1 MSVPPRSH
9 YCSRCLT
16 SFPGSPEHCPN
27 LSCKRAQPES
37 GWGTIHQEDEIFDRN
52 YRIIRLL
59 AMGGAGITY
68 LAREI
73 GPDGEDID
81 PRLAIK
87 VLFSSRNQGS
97 YLRRLATEAQI
108 LQEMEHEHTAEY
120 RGFVHRSG
128 HSPYLLTRFEAGGS
142 LLDHIRRVGTLPVR
156 QAAAVGSQICMALEK
171 SHEMGVI
178 HRDLKPENV
187 LIAAEVPPGQVPH
200 CRVADF
206 GIAKVSSSLN
216 SNLTRAG
223 AFVGTPHFAAPE
235 QFLGGRVGTTSDTYA
250 VGAILHFCM
259 MGRHVMQFA
268 DRLPPE
274 DSWQILVDSLP
285 AQINRP
291 DDPPEDVERMN
302 RVLSVVMDPR
312 AEHRCTATELAVML
326 SALVLGHEPV
336 IPDRA
341 ALPLPS
347 SATEAFPAGTWA
359 TAYPA
364 HTVQTVP
371 SSTIDPDAIPDT
383 PPSVAPGTPEPPSRE
398 VVIKDAA
405 EGASTGCVV
414 GGVLAAGLLLVAL
427 AAGWAYQNRP
437 DLLGLTPPALAAD
450 LPALTGHET
459 DEPAMTD
466 YRLLY
471 ESLEALGPWL
481 QEGCSIP
488 AGSTANLLLVVEG
501 DGTVRSTTVTEGIS
515 DAVDS
520 CLISSLP
527 AATLNRGQPG
537 PIQFPKVMTWE

>member
-1 MSVPPRSH
+1 MSDTPRSH

-16 SFPGSPEHCPN
+16 SFQGSPEQCPN
-27 LSCKRAQPES
+27 LSCKRRQPED
-37 GWGTIHQEDEIFDRN
+37 GWGAIHQEDEIFDRN
-52 YRIIRLL
+52 YRILKLL

-73 GPDGEDID
+73 GPDGEDIE

-108 LQEMEHEHTAEY
+108 LQEMQHEHTAEY

-128 HSPYLLTRFEAGGS
+128 HSPYLLTRFESGGS

-156 QAAAVGSQICMALEK
+156 QAAAVGSQICLALEK

-274 DSWQILVDSLP
+274 DSWQLLVDSLP

-291 DDPPEDVERMN
+291 DDPPGDVERMN
-302 RVLSVVMDPR
+302 RVLAVVMDPR
-312 AEHRCTATELAVML
+312 AEHRCTATELAEML
-326 SALVLGHEPV
+326 SAVILGKDPA
-336 IPDRA
+336 IPDREVHP
-341 ALPLPS
+341 LPPPATEGFPS
-347 SATEAFPAGTWA
+347 SAWTT
-359 TAYPA
+359 A
-364 HTVQTVP
+364 HTAHTSHTAPVN
-371 SSTIDPDAIPDT
+371 TIDPDAIPDT
-383 PPSVAPGTPEPPSRE
+383 PPSEPPPQTPTSE
-398 VVIKDAA
+398 PVIKEAA
-405 EGASTGCVV
+405 EGASTGCIV
-414 GGVLAAGLLLVAL
+414 GGVLAAVLLVAAL
-427 AAGWAYQNRP
+427 AGGWAYQNRP
-437 DLLGLTPPALAAD
+437 DLLGLTPPDPDAD

-459 DEPAMTD
+459 DEPAKTD

-488 AGSTANLLLVVEG
+488 AGSTVSLSLVVEE
-501 DGTVRSTTVTEGIS
+501 DGSVRSAKITEGIS
-515 DAVDS
+515 DAVDA
-520 CLISSLP
+520 CIASSLP

-537 PIQFPKVMTWE
+537 PIRIPKVMTWE

>member
-1 MSVPPRSH
+1 MSVSPRSH

-16 SFPGSPEHCPN
+16 SFQGSPEHCPN
-27 LSCKRAQPES
+27 LSCKREQPED

-68 LAREI
+68 LAREL
-73 GPDGEDID
+73 GPDGEDIET
-81 PRLAIK
+81 RLAIK

-108 LQEMEHEHTAEY
+108 LQEMQHEHTAEY
-120 RGFVHRSG
+120 RGFVHRAG

-206 GIAKVSSSLN
+206 GIAKVSNALN

-235 QFLGGRVGTTSDTYA
+235 QFLGGRVGITSDTYA

-285 AQINRP
+285 AQVNRP
-291 DDPPEDVERMN
+291 DDPPGDVERMN
-302 RVLSVVMDPR
+302 RVLAVVMDPR
-312 AEHRCTATELAVML
+312 AEQRCTATELAVML
-326 SALVLGHEPV
+326 SALILGKEPV
-336 IPDRA
+336 IPDRV

-347 SATEAFPAGTWA
+347 PATEGFPSNTWA
-359 TAYPA
+359 TT
-364 HTVQTVP
+364 HTVHPAP
-371 SSTIDPDAIPDT
+371 SNTIDPDAIPDT
-383 PPSVAPGTPEPPSRE
+383 PPSEAPDTLAPPSSE
-398 VVIKDAA
+398 AALKDVA
-405 EGASTGCVV
+405 ERASTGCVV
-414 GGVLAAGLLLVAL
+414 GGVLAAGLLIVVL
-427 AAGWAYQNRP
+427 AGGWAHQNRP
-437 DLLGLTPPALAAD
+437 DLLGLTPPVLDAD

-459 DEPAMTD
+459 DEPAQTD

-488 AGSTANLLLVVEG
+488 AGSTASLLLVVEE
-501 DGTVRSTTVTEGIS
+501 DGAVRSATVIEGVS

-520 CLISSLP
+520 CLLSSLP